1 MGGDLGM
8 EGNNRTNKI
17 KTCFLPSFS
26 PEMCRCWRGRCETR
40 PRADHTTPWDTGA
53 RVRSRPSCLRI
64 YFVIIFY
71 VIILFHLV
79 RFLPRPLEPAS
90 WRALPPGDC
99 PAGGEEGA
107 PPWLPGAV
115 NMRMCWVDIMHQ
127 ESWLCTKL
135 DTHLKWR
142 LRVELRGGVSSWGP
156 QAFTTGL

>member
-1 MGGDLGM
+1 MFFTFIFARNVSMLARAVWNTS
-8 EGNNRTNKI
+8 EGRSYHTLRHRS
-17 KTCFLPSFS
+17 TCALPSLM
-26 PEMCRCWRGRCETR
+26 PEN
-40 PRADHTTPWDTGA
+40 
-53 RVRSRPSCLRI
+53 I
-64 YFVIIFY
+64 FVIIFH